1 MLFFSPQ
8 IGDFGLAR
16 DLVNETSYTPTSK
29 GAKIPVKWMAPEV
42 YSRYSF
48 AAVAELWKS
57 DNKEIHSS

>member
-1 MLFFSPQ
+1 MFSSPQ

-16 DLVNETSYTPTSK
+16 DLVNETYYTPTSK
-29 GAKIPVKWMAPEV
+29 GAKLPVKWMAPEV

-57 DNKEIHSS
+57 DSKDIHSS